1 MIFVTMEEEL
11 IVCQLSRTLPVQK
24 TKQYTKNTTAPST
37 AEKRRGKSITIKSLE
52 NLLDLARTA
61 LAVHEDPH
69 DHLLRRQRRKR
80 RGLLLLLLPSSP
92 LVLLLLR
99 LLGLVGRGRRLLR
112 LLLLHQRTHKTKHIK
127 IFPHLSQSQSIGAKK
142 PQALPRPWF
151 GLLCSALNV
160 LEFSFSQSRR
170 GLWRVSESE

>member
-24 TKQYTKNTTAPST
+24 TKQYTRNTTAQST

-69 DHLLRRQRRKR
+69 DHLLRRRRRKR

-92 LVLLLLR
+92 RVLLSSTSLALSAGAAFSSCTNAHTKR
-99 LLGLVGRGRRLLR
+99 STSRSS
-112 LLLLHQRTHKTKHIK
+112 RTSPRVRASVPRSRSHYLAHGS
-127 IFPHLSQSQSIGAKK
+127 PSSAPLSTH
-142 PQALPRPWF
+142 
-151 GLLCSALNV
+151 
-160 LEFSFSQSRR
+160 
-170 GLWRVSESE
+170 

>member
-24 TKQYTKNTTAPST
+24 TKQYTRNTTAQST

-69 DHLLRRQRRKR
+69 DHLLRRRRRKR

-92 LVLLLLR
+92 RVLLLLH
-99 LLGLVGRGRRLLR
+99 LLGLVRRGR

-142 PQALPRPWF
+142 PQSLPRPWF
-151 GLLCSALNV
+151 ALLCSALNA
-160 LEFSFSQSRR
+160 LEFSFSQTR
-170 GLWRVSESE
+170 LWRVSE